1 MYDAYTPNEVA
12 LRLPVEVTCLA
23 FQESNHTVLAG
34 GRAGHLYAYSISA
47 NRRGFELSSICKT
60 FHKKAVMELK
70 VCPREDL
77 LLCVSDG
84 QLMAHRLSDPDYKVE
99 TLIHK
104 VKPVQTFAR
113 FSPKTSGD
121 LYVIVSSRK
130 KLYLFKWGEKDGHK
144 EFIEVALDYNPV
156 FMDTPTS
163 IKCVGEMVFFSVR
176 NEYFSMTMQKDKTS
190 SRSPDKDKDPSMTSP
205 PPEGWNGFVTRL
217 LNFNCQP
224 GIIPMIDRR
233 RVAFVRNETVVTTD
247 IWGQR
252 PASGFS
258 DEYKFSEV
266 PMQIVYDA
274 PYLVGMLSK
283 GRVEVRSVFDGQLIQ
298 TMSLPK
304 ALTLC
309 SGSRG
314 QVFVAALSDIWVLD
328 TSQNLR
334 KNVSHLIQERQFEL
348 AIQLAD
354 NSNLFADEHKIEIKK
369 KAALNLFNQK
379 KFDES
384 FALFGEIKTDV
395 LTILRMFPELL
406 PDGFQVR
413 MTGVVNDMPANDRI
427 RALLA
432 LGNYLSEIRTE
443 HAKHIELYN
452 RLKTSGTAKK
462 SDSEEMEKL
471 MVTLRVVD
479 TTLLRC
485 YIKTKPALVDSLIRL
500 PSNAC
505 YFKDAKEILE
515 SEGRLRSLFVLYE
528 TRKQHDLALKLL
540 KEQSMIKPNPEPFF
554 EDADQL
560 IVEYLQSLG
569 NNNLPLI
576 FENAKWILAKD
587 VNLGVQIFTSD
598 ETEMAR
604 HLNRKSVVEFLK
616 TECPDAMIP
625 YLEHVIFQ
633 WEETAS
639 YFHET
644 LLEFYVARVNSLFKD
659 YVHAFPDDENI
670 TRAGEEDGEL
680 GIFRKRLL
688 RFLEVSH
695 SYSPQTVLLQ
705 LAPHAFFEERALI
718 LGRLKQHDQALALYV
733 NTLKNVPA
741 AEEYCRLYYNINDD
755 TNSQVYLL
763 LFRALVHPNQHHHH
777 SIPFNADSTPFG
789 SFRDDVSEASTVVNS
804 TSSFQP
810 DVNTAIRI
818 LAKYADKIDTVGALN
833 MLPATTPLR
842 VVFSAI
848 NAVIQTTGRQAST
861 RKMEKSVSQCAM
873 SKKLERKKKAES
885 TQIMLTFSSECV
897 VCEKKIAVS
906 AFVRYPD
913 GRLAHLYCHN
923 DSQTGPST
931 SRN

>member
-23 FQESNHTVLAG
+23 FQESKQTVLAG
-34 GRAGHLYAYSISA
+34 GKAGHLYAYSTSS
-47 NRRGFELSSICKT
+47 NRRGFELSHLCT
-60 FHKKAVMELK
+60 NFHKKAVNTLK
-70 VCPREDL
+70 VCQREDL
-77 LLCVSDG
+77 LLCTSDG
-84 QLMAHRLSDPDYKVE
+84 QLMAHKLSDPLYKVE

-113 FSPKTSGD
+113 FSPTDTSGD

-130 KLYLFKWGEKDGHK
+130 KLFLFKWAEKEK
-144 EFIEVALDYNPV
+144 EFIEVQLDYNPV
-156 FMDTPTS
+156 FIDTPNS
-163 IKCVGEMVFFSVR
+163 IKCVGETVYFSVR
-176 NEYFSMTMQKDKTS
+176 NEYFSMTMQKDKNT
-190 SRSPDKDKDPSMTSP
+190 SRSPDKDQRATSP
-205 PPEGWNGFVTRL
+205 PIESWNGFITRL
-217 LNFNCQP
+217 LSFNCQP
-224 GIIPMIDRR
+224 GIIPMIDRN
-233 RVAFVRNETVVTTD
+233 RVAFVRNETVVTKEV
-247 IWGQR
+247 WGK
-252 PASGFS
+252 PNGFN
-258 DEYKFSEV
+258 EEFKFSEV
-266 PMQIVYDA
+266 PTQIVYDP

-283 GRVEVRSVFDGQLIQ
+283 GRVEVRSIFDGQLVQ

-304 ALTLC
+304 AMTLC

-314 QVFVAALSDIWVLD
+314 QVFVAAFSDIWILD

-354 NSNLFADEHKIEIKK
+354 NSDLFNEDQKTKIKRE
-369 KAALNLFNQK
+369 AAVNLFNQR

-384 FALFGEIKTDV
+384 FAMFKEIKTEV
-395 LTILRMFPELL
+395 LSILRMFPELL
-406 PDGFQVR
+406 PDGFQSSTVA
-413 MTGVVNDMPANDRI
+413 VNDMPANERM

-443 HAKHIELYN
+443 HAKHIDLYN
-452 RLKTSGTAKK
+452 RLRTSGAAKK
-462 SDSEEMEKL
+462 TDTETLEKL
-471 MVTLRVVD
+471 VLTLRVVD
-479 TTLLRC
+479 TTLLKC
-485 YIKTKPALVDSLIRL
+485 HIKTKPALVDSLIRL
-500 PSNAC
+500 QNSAC
-505 YFKDAKEILE
+505 TFEDAKKILE
-515 SEGRLRSLFVLYE
+515 AEGRLSSLFVLYE
-528 TRKQHDLALKLL
+528 SRKKHEMALDLLI
-540 KEQSMIKPNPEPFF
+540 EQSSRSDRDRFF
-554 EDADQL
+554 DDAEEK

-569 NNNLPLI
+569 NSNLPLI
-576 FENAKWILAKD
+576 LKYAKWVLAKNLD
-587 VNLGVQIFTSD
+587 LGVQIFTSD

-604 HLNRKSVVEFLK
+604 NLNRKSVVEFLK
-616 TECPDAMIP
+616 TECPEAMIP
-625 YLEHVIFQ
+625 YLEHVIFK
-633 WEETAS
+633 WEEPAS

-644 LLEFYVARVNSLFKD
+644 LLEYYVTRVNTLFKD
-659 YVHAFPDDENI
+659 YVHAFPDAYSDENI
-670 TRAGEEDGEL
+670 TRAGDEDGEL
-680 GIFRKRLL
+680 GAFRKRLL

-741 AEEYCRLYYNINDD
+741 AEEYCRLYYNSHDE

-789 SFRDDVSEASTVVNS
+789 SFRDDVSEASTIVNS
-804 TSSFQP
+804 TSSYQP
-810 DVNTAIRI
+810 DVNTAIKI
-818 LAKYADKIDTVGALN
+818 LAKHADKIDTVAALN

-861 RKMEKSVSQCAM
+861 RKMEKSMSQYAM
-873 SKKLERKKKAES
+873 SKKLESKQKAQS
-885 TQIMLTFSSECV
+885 TKIIVNFSSECV

-923 DSQTGPST
+923 DSQGAAL
-931 SRN
+931 RN

>member
-1 MYDAYTPNEVA
+1 MYDAYTPKDVA
-12 LRLPVEVTCLA
+12 GSLPVEVTCLA
-23 FQESNHTVLAG
+23 FQD
-34 GRAGHLYAYSISA
+34 
-47 NRRGFELSSICKT
+47 RRGGFELSKFCKS
-60 FHKKAVMELK
+60 FHKKAVQELK
-70 VCPREDL
+70 VCEREDL

-84 QLMAHRLSDPDYKVE
+84 QLMAHRLSDQDFKVE

-121 LYVIVSSRK
+121 LYVIVASRK
-130 KLYLFKWGEKDGHK
+130 KLFLFKWGEKDGHK
-144 EFIEVALDYNPV
+144 DFIEVALDYNPV
-156 FMDTPTS
+156 FTDTPSS

-176 NEYFSMTMQKDKTS
+176 NEYFSMTMQKDKTARTS
-190 SRSPDKDKDPSMTSP
+190 STDDVA
-205 PPEGWNGFVTRL
+205 PPEAWNGFVTRL

-224 GIIPMIDRR
+224 GIVPMIDKR
-233 RVAFVRNETVVTTD
+233 RVAFVRSETVQMTD
-247 IWGQR
+247 IWGNR
-252 PASGFS
+252 PADGLKDVLTFT
-258 DEYKFSEV
+258 EV
-266 PMQIVYDA
+266 PMQIVYDS
-274 PYLVGMLSK
+274 PYLVGMLSN
-283 GRVEVRSVFDGQLIQ
+283 GRVEVLSLFSDVPVQ
-298 TMSLPK
+298 TMKLPK
-304 ALTLC
+304 SMRLC
-309 SGSRG
+309 NGAKG
-314 QVFVAALSDIWVLD
+314 QVFVASLSDIWLMD
-328 TSQNLR
+328 TATNLR
-334 KNVSHLIQERQFEL
+334 KNVYHLIQERQFEM

-354 NSNLFADEHKIEIKK
+354 NSNLIPDDQKIEIKK

-384 FALFGEIKTDV
+384 FALFGEIKTEV
-395 LTILRMFPELL
+395 LAILRMFPELL
-406 PDGFQVR
+406 PDGFQKVAAG
-413 MTGVVNDMPANDRI
+413 GVSDMPANDRM

-452 RLKTSGTAKK
+452 RLRSSGQAKK
-462 SDSEEMEKL
+462 TDTEEMEKL
-471 MVTLRVVD
+471 LLTLRVVD

-500 PSNAC
+500 QSNAC
-505 YFKDAKEILE
+505 TFEDAKKIVE

-528 TRKQHDLALKLL
+528 TRKKHEMALDLLID
-540 KEQSMIKPNPEPFF
+540 QSSR
-554 EDADQL
+554 EDADPFFDDAIQQ

-569 NNNLPLI
+569 NSNLPLI
-576 FENAKWILAKD
+576 LKYAKWVLAK
-587 VNLGVQIFTSD
+587 NLEAGVQIFTSD

-604 HLNRKSVVEFLK
+604 NLNRKAVVEFMK
-616 TECPDAMIP
+616 AECPEAMIP
-625 YLEHVIFQ
+625 YLEHVIFK
-633 WEETAS
+633 WEEPAS

-644 LLEFYVARVNSLFKD
+644 LLEYYVAKVNSLFKD

-670 TRAGEEDGEL
+670 TRAGDEDGEL

-688 RFLEVSH
+688 RFLEISH

-741 AEEYCRLYYNINDD
+741 AEEYCKLYYNPADD

-789 SFRDDVSEASTVVNS
+789 SFRDDVSETSTVVNS
-804 TSSFQP
+804 TSSYQP
-810 DVNTAIRI
+810 DVNTAIKI
-818 LAKYADKIDTVGALN
+818 LAKYADKIDTIGALN
-833 MLPATTPLR
+833 MLPAKTPLR

-861 RKMEKSVSQCAM
+861 RKMEKSVSECAM
-873 SKKLERKKKAES
+873 TKKLERKNRAQS
-885 TQIMLTFSSECV
+885 TKIVVTFSSECV

-923 DSQTGPST
+923 DVKI
-931 SRN
+931 

>member
-23 FQESNHTVLAG
+23 FQESKQTLLAG

-47 NRRGFELSSICKT
+47 NRRGFELTNICKT
-60 FHKKAVMELK
+60 FHKKAVTELK
-70 VCPREDL
+70 VCQREDL

-104 VKPVQTFAR
+104 IKRVQTFSI

-121 LYVIVSSRK
+121 LYVIVSATKR
-130 KLYLFKWGEKDGHK
+130 LFLFKWGEKDGHK
-144 EFIEVALDYNPV
+144 EFIEVSLDYNPL

-163 IKCVGEMVFFSVR
+163 IKCVGEMIFFSVR
-176 NEYFSMTMQKDKTS
+176 NEYFSMTMQKDKIAARTP
-190 SRSPDKDKDPSMTSP
+190 PDDKSATSP
-205 PPEGWNGFVTRL
+205 IPEGWNGFVTRL

-247 IWGQR
+247 IWGNR
-252 PASGFS
+252 PVNGFS

-266 PMQIVYDA
+266 PTQIIYDS

-283 GRVEVRSVFDGQLIQ
+283 GRVEIRSIFDGQLVQ

-304 ALTLC
+304 AMTLC
-309 SGSRG
+309 SGARG
-314 QVFVAALSDIWVLD
+314 QVFVAALSDIWIMD
-328 TSQNLR
+328 TSPNLR
-334 KNVSHLIQERQFEL
+334 KNVSHLIQEREFEL

-354 NSNLFADEHKIEIKK
+354 NSNLFAEEHKIEIKK

-384 FALFGEIKTDV
+384 FALFGEIKTEV

-406 PDGFQVR
+406 PDGFQKVAG
-413 MTGVVNDMPANDRI
+413 TVSDMPANDRM

-432 LGNYLSEIRTE
+432 LGSYLSEIRTE
-443 HAKHIELYN
+443 HAKHIDLYH
-452 RLKTSGTAKK
+452 RLRASGQAKK
-462 SDSEEMEKL
+462 TDTEEMEKL
-471 MVTLRVVD
+471 LLTLRVVD

-500 PSNAC
+500 QSNAC
-505 YFKDAKEILE
+505 TFEDAKKILE
-515 SEGRLRSLFVLYE
+515 AEGRLRSLFILFE
-528 TRKQHDLALKLL
+528 SRKKHEMALDLLI
-540 KEQSMIKPNPEPFF
+540 EQSSRPDADPFF
-554 EDADQL
+554 DDATQQ

-569 NNNLPLI
+569 NSNLPLI
-576 FENAKWILAKD
+576 LKYAKWVLAKD
-587 VNLGVQIFTSD
+587 LEAGVQIFTSD

-604 HLNRKSVVEFLK
+604 NLNRKTVVEFMK
-616 TECPDAMIP
+616 TECPEAMIP
-625 YLEHVIFQ
+625 YLEHVIFK
-633 WEETAS
+633 WEEPS
-639 YFHET
+639 SFFHET
-644 LLEFYVARVNSLFKD
+644 LLEYYVARVNSLFKD
-659 YVHAFPDDENI
+659 YVHAFPDAYSDENI
-670 TRAGEEDGEL
+670 TRAGDEDGEL
-680 GIFRKRLL
+680 GIIRKRLL
-688 RFLEVSH
+688 RFLEISH

-733 NTLKNVPA
+733 NTLKNIPA
-741 AEEYCRLYYNINDD
+741 AEDYCRLYYNSNDE

-763 LFRALVHPNQHHHH
+763 LFRALVHPNQHPHHKLQVD
-777 SIPFNADSTPFG
+777 PDSTPFG
-789 SFRDDVSEASTVVNS
+789 SFRDDVSEASTLVNS
-804 TSSFQP
+804 QSSYQP
-810 DVNTAIRI
+810 DVNTAIKI

-833 MLPATTPLR
+833 MLPAKTPLR
-842 VVFSAI
+842 VVFSAV

-873 SKKLERKKKAES
+873 SKKLERKNRAQATK
-885 TQIMLTFSSECV
+885 IIVNFSSECV

-923 DSQTGPST
+923 DSQTGIRT
-931 SRN
+931 

>member
-1 MYDAYTPNEVA
+1 MYDAYTPKDVA
-12 LRLPVEVTCLA
+12 GSLPVEVTCLA
-23 FQESNHTVLAG
+23 FQESNQTVLAG
-34 GRAGHLYAYSISA
+34 GRAGHLYAYSVSS
-47 NRRGFELSSICKT
+47 NRRGGFELSKFCKS
-60 FHKKAVMELK
+60 FHKKAVQELK
-70 VCPREDL
+70 VCEREDL

-84 QLMAHRLSDPDYKVE
+84 QLMAHRLSDQDFKVE

-121 LYVIVSSRK
+121 LYVIVASRK
-130 KLYLFKWGEKDGHK
+130 KLFLFKWGEKDGHK
-144 EFIEVALDYNPV
+144 DFIEVALDYNPV
-156 FMDTPTS
+156 FTDTPSS

-176 NEYFSMTMQKDKTS
+176 NEYFSMTMQKDKTARTS
-190 SRSPDKDKDPSMTSP
+190 SSDDVA
-205 PPEGWNGFVTRL
+205 PPEAWNGFVTRL

-224 GIIPMIDRR
+224 GIVPMIDKR
-233 RVAFVRNETVVTTD
+233 RVAFVRSETVQMTD
-247 IWGQR
+247 IWGNR
-252 PASGFS
+252 PADGLKDVLTFT
-258 DEYKFSEV
+258 EV
-266 PMQIVYDA
+266 PMQIVYDS
-274 PYLVGMLSK
+274 PYLVGMLSN
-283 GRVEVRSVFDGQLIQ
+283 GRVEVLSLFSDVPVQ
-298 TMSLPK
+298 TMKLPK
-304 ALTLC
+304 SMRLC
-309 SGSRG
+309 NGAKG
-314 QVFVAALSDIWVLD
+314 QVFVASLSDIWLMD
-328 TSQNLR
+328 TATNLR
-334 KNVSHLIQERQFEL
+334 KNVYHLIQERQFEM

-354 NSNLFADEHKIEIKK
+354 NSNLIPDDQKIEIKK

-384 FALFGEIKTDV
+384 FALFGEIKTEV
-395 LTILRMFPELL
+395 LAILRMFPELL
-406 PDGFQVR
+406 PDGFQKVAAG
-413 MTGVVNDMPANDRI
+413 GVSDMPANDRM

-452 RLKTSGTAKK
+452 RLRSSGQAKK
-462 SDSEEMEKL
+462 MDTEEMEKL
-471 MVTLRVVD
+471 LLTLRVVD

-500 PSNAC
+500 QSNAC
-505 YFKDAKEILE
+505 TFEDAKKILE

-528 TRKQHDLALKLL
+528 TRKKHEMALDLLID
-540 KEQSMIKPNPEPFF
+540 QSSR
-554 EDADQL
+554 EDADPFFDDAIQQ

-569 NNNLPLI
+569 NSNLPLI
-576 FENAKWILAKD
+576 LKYAKWVLAK
-587 VNLGVQIFTSD
+587 NLEAGVQIFTSD

-604 HLNRKSVVEFLK
+604 NLNRKAVVEFMK
-616 TECPDAMIP
+616 MECPEAMIP
-625 YLEHVIFQ
+625 YLEHVIFK
-633 WEETAS
+633 WEEPAS

-644 LLEFYVARVNSLFKD
+644 LLEYYVAKVNSLFKD
-659 YVHAFPDDENI
+659 YVHAFPDAFSDENI
-670 TRAGEEDGEL
+670 TRAGDEDGEL

-688 RFLEVSH
+688 RFLEISH

-741 AEEYCRLYYNINDD
+741 AEEYCKLYYNPADD

-789 SFRDDVSEASTVVNS
+789 SFRDDVSETSTVVNS
-804 TSSFQP
+804 TSSYQP
-810 DVNTAIRI
+810 DVNTAIKI
-818 LAKYADKIDTVGALN
+818 LAKYADKIDTIGALN
-833 MLPATTPLR
+833 MLPAKTPLR

-861 RKMEKSVSQCAM
+861 RKMEKSVSECAM
-873 SKKLERKKKAES
+873 TKKLERKNRAQS
-885 TQIMLTFSSECV
+885 TKIVVTFSSECV

-923 DSQTGPST
+923 DVKI
-931 SRN
+931 

>member
-1 MYDAYTPNEVA
+1 MYDAYTPCEVA

-23 FQESNHTVLAG
+23 FQESNQTLLAG
-34 GRAGHLYAYSISA
+34 GRAGHLYAYTISA
-47 NRRGFELSSICKT
+47 NRRGFELTNICKS

-70 VCPREDL
+70 VCQREDL

-84 QLMAHRLSDPDYKVE
+84 QLMAHKLSDPEYKVE

-156 FMDTPTS
+156 FLDTPTS
-163 IKCVGEMVFFSVR
+163 IRCVGEMVFFSVR
-176 NEYFSMTMQKDKTS
+176 NEYFSMTMQKDKTT
-190 SRSPDKDKDPSMTSP
+190 TSP
-205 PPEGWNGFVTRL
+205 SEGSTPEGWNGFVTRL

-224 GIIPMIDRR
+224 GIVPMIDRR
-233 RVAFVRNETVVTTD
+233 RVAFVRNEIVVTTD

-252 PASGFS
+252 PANVLS

-266 PMQIVYDA
+266 PMQIVYDS

-283 GRVEVRSVFDGQLIQ
+283 GRVEVRSIFDGQLVQ

-304 ALTLC
+304 AMTLC
-309 SGSRG
+309 SGARG
-314 QVFVAALSDIWVLD
+314 QVFVAALSDIWILD

-334 KNVSHLIQERQFEL
+334 KNVSHLIQERHFEL
-348 AIQLAD
+348 AIQLAE
-354 NSNLFADEHKIEIKK
+354 NSNLFAEEQKLEIKK

-384 FALFGEIKTDV
+384 FALFGEIKTDISEV
-395 LTILRMFPELL
+395 LSIIRMFPELL
-406 PDGFQVR
+406 PDGFQS
-413 MTGVVNDMPANDRI
+413 MTGVVSDMPANDRM

-432 LGNYLSEIRTE
+432 LGSYLSEIRTE

-452 RLKTSGTAKK
+452 RLYSSGAAKK
-462 SDSEEMEKL
+462 TDEDEKAKL
-471 MVTLRVVD
+471 LLTLRVVD
-479 TTLLRC
+479 TTLLKC
-485 YIKTKPALVDSLIRL
+485 YIKTKPMLVDSLIRL
-500 PSNAC
+500 QSNAC
-505 YFKDAKEILE
+505 TFEDAKKILE
-515 SEGRLRSLFVLYE
+515 SEGRLRSLFILYE
-528 TRKQHDLALKLL
+528 TRKKHEMALDLFID
-540 KEQSMIKPNPEPFF
+540 QSSRPDADPFF
-554 EDADQL
+554 DDAIQQ

-569 NNNLPLI
+569 NSNLPLI
-576 FENAKWILAKD
+576 LKYAKWVLAK
-587 VNLGVQIFTSD
+587 NLEAGVQIFTSD

-604 HLNRKSVVEFLK
+604 NLNRKAVVEFLK
-616 TECPDAMIP
+616 SECPDALIP
-625 YLEHVIFQ
+625 YLEHVIFK
-633 WEETAS
+633 WEEPSS

-644 LLEFYVARVNSLFKD
+644 LLEFYVARVNTLFKD

-670 TRAGEEDGEL
+670 TRAGDEDGEL
-680 GIFRKRLL
+680 GLYRKRLL
-688 RFLEVSH
+688 KFLEVSH

-705 LAPHAFFEERALI
+705 LAPHAFYEERALI
-718 LGRLKQHDQALALYV
+718 LGRLKQHEQALAIYV

-741 AEEYCRLYYNINDD
+741 AEEYCRLYYNAHDE
-755 TNSQVYLL
+755 TNSQVYLM
-763 LFRALVHPNQHHHH
+763 LFRTLVHPNQQQLH
-777 SIPFNADSTPFG
+777 SIPYHADSTPFG
-789 SFRDDVSEASTVVNS
+789 SYRDDVSEASTLVNS
-804 TSSFQP
+804 TSSYQP
-810 DVNTAIRI
+810 DVNTAIKI
-818 LAKYADKIDTVGALN
+818 LAKHADKIDTVGALN

-873 SKKLERKKKAES
+873 SKKLERKNKAQS
-885 TQIMLTFSSECV
+885 TKIIVNFSSECV

-923 DSQTGPST
+923 DSQGGN
-931 SRN
+931 RN